1 MVMKILA
8 IDPGFERLGIAV
20 VEKVY
25 PSSGGR
31 DTVLLAS
38 DCLRTSAKLPF
49 PERLAKLG
57 AEINQWLDRWQPQAV
72 ALEKLFIT
80 NNQKTAMRV
89 AEVRGMIIY
98 LAASRGLPV
107 IEKTP
112 LEIKQAIT
120 GFGRAD
126 KTQVTNMVSKLVV
139 LPVDKQTKMLDD
151 EYDAIALGLTALATY
166 QMLSTK

>member
-1 MVMKILA
+1 MKILA

-20 VEKVY
+20 VEKAN
-25 PSSGGR
+25 PKEL
-31 DTVLLAS
+31 LLAS
-38 DCLRTSAKLPF
+38 DCLRTSAKDSF
-49 PERLAKLG
+49 PKRLSELG
-57 AEINQWLDRWQPQAV
+57 AEIEKWLKKWRPDAV
-72 ALEKLFIT
+72 ALEKLFLT
-80 NNQKTAMRV
+80 NNQKTVMQI

-98 LAASRGLPV
+98 IAASRGLPV

-126 KTQVTNMVSKLVV
+126 KTQVTLMVTKLVTM
-139 LPVDKQTKMLDD
+139 PPEKTGKILDD

-166 QMLSTK
+166 PQDLAKTLAKK